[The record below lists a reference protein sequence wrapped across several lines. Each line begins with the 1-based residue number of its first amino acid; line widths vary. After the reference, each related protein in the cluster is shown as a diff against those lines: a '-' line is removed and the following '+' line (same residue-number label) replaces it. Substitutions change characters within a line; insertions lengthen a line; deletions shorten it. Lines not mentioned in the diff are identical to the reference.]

1 MTTSQL
7 NPFKSE
13 KNEVESLNRISITAS
28 NTMNQLQKQM
38 DTIANNIANSQT
50 TGYKKQRATFGELMY
65 QQYNNQRNL
74 EEEVNR
80 LTPNGIRIGTGAR
93 VAQVQTVLTLGS
105 IVQTGRALDFA
116 LTEPNQFFKVLAP
129 KGNET
134 AVHYTRDGSF
144 YLSPVNANEVGL
156 VTSEGY
162 QVLDENNNPIIFNNN
177 LQNVNLNPNGEIVFS
192 DEAGNNVTFNLGIAQ
207 IHKPQTMARVGDNLM
222 TLPDN
227 MAELGITEADLLEN
241 LAGNLRG
248 QIGLKNQALEQSN
261 VDIGEEMT
269 NLLQTQRA
277 YQLQGR
283 AITIADQMQGL
294 INGIR

>member
-1 MTTSQL
+1 
-7 NPFKSE
+7 
-13 KNEVESLNRISITAS
+13 
-28 NTMNQLQKQM
+28 MNQLQKQM
-38 DTIANNIANSQT
+38 DTIANNMANSQT

-80 LTPNGIRIGTGAR
+80 LTPNGIRVGTGAR

-129 KGNET
+129 KGTEM

-144 YLSPVNANEVGL
+144 YLSPVNANEVQL

-162 QVLDENNNPIIFNNN
+162 QVLDENNNPIIFNGN
-177 LQNVNLNPNGEIVFS
+177 LKNVNLNPNGQIVFS
-192 DEAGNNVTFNLGIAQ
+192 DEAGNNATFNLGIAQ
-207 IHKPQTMARVGDNLM
+207 IHKPQTMTRVGDNLM
-222 TLPDN
+222 TAPDN
-227 MAELGITEADLLEN
+227 LAELGITEADLLEN

-277 YQLQGR
+277 YQLQGK

>member
-1 MTTSQL
+1 
-7 NPFKSE
+7 
-13 KNEVESLNRISITAS
+13 LNRISITAS

-38 DTIANNIANSQT
+38 DIIANNMANSQT

-80 LTPNGIRIGTGAR
+80 LTPNGIRVGTGAR

-105 IVQTGRALDFA
+105 IVQTDRALDFA

-129 KGNET
+129 KGNEM

-144 YLSPVNANEVGL
+144 YLSPVNANEVQL

-162 QVLDENNNPIIFNNN
+162 QVLDENNNPIIFNGN
-177 LQNVNLNPNGEIVFS
+177 LKNVNLNPNGQIVFS
-192 DEAGNNVTFNLGIAQ
+192 DEAGNNATFNLGIAQ

-222 TLPDN
+222 TVPDN
-227 MAELGITEADLLEN
+227 LAELGVTEADLLEN

-248 QIGLKNQALEQSN
+248 QIGLKNQAIEQSN

>member
-1 MTTSQL
+1 
-7 NPFKSE
+7 
-13 KNEVESLNRISITAS
+13 LNRISITAS

-38 DTIANNIANSQT
+38 DIIANNMANSQT

-80 LTPNGIRIGTGAR
+80 LTPNGIRVATGAR

-105 IVQTGRALDFA
+105 IVQTDRALDFA

-129 KGNET
+129 KGNEM

-144 YLSPVNANEVGL
+144 YLSPVNANEVQL

-162 QVLDENNNPIIFNNN
+162 QVLDENNNPIIFNGN
-177 LQNVNLNPNGEIVFS
+177 LKNVNLNPNGQIVFS
-192 DEAGNNVTFNLGIAQ
+192 DEAGNNATFNLGIAQ

-222 TLPDN
+222 TVPDN
-227 MAELGITEADLLEN
+227 LAELGVTEADLLEN

-248 QIGLKNQALEQSN
+248 QIGLKNQAIEQSN

>member
-1 MTTSQL
+1 
-7 NPFKSE
+7 
-13 KNEVESLNRISITAS
+13 
-28 NTMNQLQKQM
+28 M
-38 DTIANNIANSQT
+38 DIIANNMANSQT

-80 LTPNGIRIGTGAR
+80 LTPNGIRVATGAR

-105 IVQTGRALDFA
+105 IVQTDRALDFA

-129 KGNET
+129 KGNEM

-144 YLSPVNANEVGL
+144 YLSPVNANEVQL

-162 QVLDENNNPIIFNNN
+162 QVLDENNNPIIFNGN
-177 LQNVNLNPNGEIVFS
+177 LKNVNLNPNGQIVFS
-192 DEAGNNVTFNLGIAQ
+192 DEAGNNATFNLGIAQ

-222 TLPDN
+222 TVPDN
-227 MAELGITEADLLEN
+227 LAELGVTEADLLEN

-248 QIGLKNQALEQSN
+248 QIGLKNQAIEQSN

>member
-1 MTTSQL
+1 M
-7 NPFKSE
+7 
-13 KNEVESLNRISITAS
+13 
-28 NTMNQLQKQM
+28 
-38 DTIANNIANSQT
+38 
-50 TGYKKQRATFGELMY
+50 
-65 QQYNNQRNL
+65 
-74 EEEVNR
+74 
-80 LTPNGIRIGTGAR
+80 
-93 VAQVQTVLTLGS
+93 
-105 IVQTGRALDFA
+105 
-116 LTEPNQFFKVLAP
+116 
-129 KGNET
+129 
-134 AVHYTRDGSF
+134 
-144 YLSPVNANEVGL
+144 
-156 VTSEGY
+156 
-162 QVLDENNNPIIFNNN
+162 
-177 LQNVNLNPNGEIVFS
+177 
-192 DEAGNNVTFNLGIAQ
+192 TFNLGIAQ

-248 QIGLKNQALEQSN
+248 KIGLKNQELEQSN

>member
-13 KNEVESLNRISITAS
+13 KNEVKSLNRISITAS

-105 IVQTGRALDFA
+105 IVQTDRALDFA

-129 KGNET
+129 KGNEM

-144 YLSPVNANEVGL
+144 YLSPVNANEVQL

-162 QVLDENNNPIIFNNN
+162 QVLDENNNPIIFNGN
-177 LQNVNLNPNGEIVFS
+177 LKNVNLNPNGQIVFS
-192 DEAGNNVTFNLGIAQ
+192 DEAGNNATFNLGIAQ

-222 TLPDN
+222 TVPDN
-227 MAELGITEADLLEN
+227 LAELGVTEADLLEN

-248 QIGLKNQALEQSN
+248 QIGLKNQAIEQSN